1 MLRLMVV
8 DDEPP
13 ARRGLKR
20 LVQAHDA
27 VAVVGEAGTLAD
39 AHEQARVLRP
49 DGIFLDVELANEQG
63 FRLIDLLDP
72 VPAIVFVTAHSA
84 YAPKA
89 FDVAALDFLLKPVDP
104 QRLALSIERLRRHK
118 LNGTPRPARAAD
130 RDAEARPDGASD
142 KRIQIRTSR
151 HSIMASVDAIALLA
165 AEADFTRIVMAD
177 ARDHLICRLLG
188 QFAAELPTPPF
199 LRVSRSL
206 MVNLDHVAAIRSY
219 DGGRSE
225 VSFGPSIAPIAL
237 GRAATRRLRR
247 HLPQLPRLAALPA

>member
-20 LVQAHDA
+20 LVQVHEG
-27 VAVVGEAGTLAD
+27 VEVIGEAGTLAD
-39 AHEQARVLRP
+39 AHERARALRP
-49 DGIFLDVELANEQG
+49 DGIFLDVELASEQG
-63 FRLIDLLDP
+63 FQLIDLLDP

-118 LNGTPRPARAAD
+118 LNRAPRPSSTAD
-130 RDAEARPDGASD
+130 RADARSDGTAD
-142 KRIQIRTSR
+142 KRIQIRTSG
-151 HSIMASVDAIALLA
+151 HSVMASVDSIAMLA
-165 AEADFTRIVMAD
+165 AEADFTRIVMTD

-188 QFAAELPTPPF
+188 HFAAELPTPPF

-206 MVNLDHVAAIRSY
+206 VVNLDHVAAIRSY
-219 DGGRSE
+219 DGGRSV
-225 VSFGPSIAPIAL
+225 VSLGPRIAPIAL

-247 HLPQLPRLAALPA
+247 HLSQLPRTAPPA